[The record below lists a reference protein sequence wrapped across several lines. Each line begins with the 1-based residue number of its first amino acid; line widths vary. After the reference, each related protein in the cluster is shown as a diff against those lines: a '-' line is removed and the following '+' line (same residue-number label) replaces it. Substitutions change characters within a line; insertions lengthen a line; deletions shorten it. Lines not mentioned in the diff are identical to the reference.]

1 MTETHPLLVVSRPC
15 TSELRDAPLLM
26 LVPNLLF
33 FSVTHELQHVVADA
47 ELREEDSMVE
57 SIPPFVVKYRAK
69 YAWRAHT
76 SQR

>member
-1 MTETHPLLVVSRPC
+1 
-15 TSELRDAPLLM
+15 M